1 MATLTA
7 AEVNAIFDEHIVK
20 FPALASDINDLK
32 TYYTQKMWHQM
43 TGVLESYV
51 KNQAF
56 DASGDGNELI
66 DLYKKMIEKMN
77 FKLNPLKYALITI
90 SCSRQFESKFIFNFI
105 T

>member
-7 AEVNAIFDEHIVK
+7 AEVNAIFDEHLVK
-20 FPALASDINDLK
+20 FPALASEINDLK

-43 TGVLESYV
+43 TGVLMGYV

-56 DASGDGNELI
+56 DANGDGNELI

-77 FKLNPLKYALITI
+77 FKLNP
-90 SCSRQFESKFIFNFI
+90 
-105 T
+105 